1 MSENVV
7 QRTDWKSVN
16 WRKVN
21 RIVRNLRRRIFRATR
36 EKQWRKVRSLQRLLM
51 RSYSNILK
59 SVRRTTQ
66 LNQGK
71 KTPGVDKKVAL
82 TPSERGELVDT
93 LKRFGNLWK
102 PLPTKRVYIPKKNG
116 KKRPLGIPSIVD
128 RCLQGIVKNAL
139 EPEWEALFE
148 STSYGFRAGRSCHDA
163 RQKIFLNIRKENNQK
178 WWVVDADI
186 KGCFDN
192 ISHEHLM
199 SKIKQFPGKRWVE
212 KWLKSG
218 YVDKNVFHETEAG
231 TPQGGI
237 ISPLLANIALHGME
251 EALGIKYKW
260 KKENKSRQGYWSNIT
275 NRTFVRYADDFV
287 ILCTSKDEAETCKA
301 IISEWLIKTGLQLSE
316 EKTRISHLTEG
327 FNFLGWN
334 FRKYKTST
342 KRTGYITLIKPNAD
356 NIKAHKQAL
365 KENIKDINLGSP
377 VHKLIGDINALV
389 RGWGNYH
396 KGAVSKEIF
405 TEIDHYMDWLLRKK
419 WAKRRHSNKS
429 DKWIKN
435 KYCGKLCPGRNDNW
449 VFGDVEACKKGKHI
463 YIEKHAWIPIQRH
476 ILVPYTH
483 SPDDPNLNWYW
494 KERKLK
500 QEQEEMKR
508 RFNTGKNR
516 IARNYEYKCPWCGE
530 HYSSES
536 WYDLEIHHIKPRA
549 EGGKS
554 TYANMVYLHGDCH
567 RAITALGASNPDVV
581 NKIKSGRVDHT
592 KKPQKRK

>member
-1 MSENVV
+1 METCTLGSEGGRG
-7 QRTDWKSVN
+7 QRCPCP
-16 WRKVN
+16 
-21 RIVRNLRRRIFRATR
+21 TR
-36 EKQWRKVRSLQRLLM
+36 L
-51 RSYSNILK
+51 
-59 SVRRTTQ
+59 
-66 LNQGK
+66 
-71 KTPGVDKKVAL
+71 
-82 TPSERGELVDT
+82 
-93 LKRFGNLWK
+93 
-102 PLPTKRVYIPKKNG
+102 
-116 KKRPLGIPSIVD
+116 
-128 RCLQGIVKNAL
+128 
-139 EPEWEALFE
+139 
-148 STSYGFRAGRSCHDA
+148 
-163 RQKIFLNIRKENNQK
+163 
-178 WWVVDADI
+178 
-186 KGCFDN
+186 
-192 ISHEHLM
+192 
-199 SKIKQFPGKRWVE
+199 
-212 KWLKSG
+212 
-218 YVDKNVFHETEAG
+218 
-231 TPQGGI
+231 
-237 ISPLLANIALHGME
+237 
-251 EALGIKYKW
+251 
-260 KKENKSRQGYWSNIT
+260 
-275 NRTFVRYADDFV
+275 
-287 ILCTSKDEAETCKA
+287 LCTSKDEAETCKA

-365 KENIKDINLGSP
+365 KANIKDINLGSP

-405 TEIDHYMDWLLRKK
+405 TEIDKYMDWLLRKK
-419 WAKRRHSNKS
+419 WAKRRHSKKS

-449 VFGDVEACKKGKHI
+449 VFGDVEACKKGKLL

-476 ILVPYTH
+476 VPVPHTH
-483 SPDDPNLNWYW
+483 SPDDPTLDWYW

-500 QEQEEMKR
+500 QEQEGMER
-508 RFNTGKNR
+508 RFSTGKNQ

-581 NKIKSGRVDHT
+581 NKIKSGRVYQPQ
-592 KKPQKRK
+592 KKPKKRK